1 MLKCNFTLCVLIH
14 DRDLEILPLGSA
26 PLRHRLLWITAV
38 SLVSPHCASGRCP
51 NLQETA
57 RTPCQKSRWSRCGT
71 WKSWFNKMLS
81 SLGLCFAEVVNL
93 QMGFDSRNH
102 HGITSFFPL
111 CILQCNNHCLT
122 ARMGCGAAHRLQPV
136 SQAFGFESHGFPYRN
151 RFKSQ
156 EPRAGKR
163 ESISKEFVVPDEQ
176 TAKTSWGTLL
186 QRSPKYITSN
196 LLKMMKH
203 GFGR

>member
-1 MLKCNFTLCVLIH
+1 MCSDPWPGYGDSAAWVSTPSSPATLDHRGQLGFTSLRLGQMSEPP
-14 DRDLEILPLGSA
+14 RDSQNTLSKVKMIQMWNLEELVQQNVKQFRSL
-26 PLRHRLLWITAV
+26 LRR
-38 SLVSPHCASGRCP
+38 
-51 NLQETA
+51 
-57 RTPCQKSRWSRCGT
+57 
-71 WKSWFNKMLS
+71 S
-81 SLGLCFAEVVNL
+81 SKPP
-93 QMGFDSRNH
+93 MGFDSRNH

-111 CILQCNNHCLT
+111 CILQRNNHCLT

>member
-1 MLKCNFTLCVLIH
+1 MSEPPRDSQNTLSKVKMIQMWN
-14 DRDLEILPLGSA
+14 LEELVQQNVKQFRS
-26 PLRHRLLWITAV
+26 LRR
-38 SLVSPHCASGRCP
+38 
-51 NLQETA
+51 
-57 RTPCQKSRWSRCGT
+57 
-71 WKSWFNKMLS
+71 S
-81 SLGLCFAEVVNL
+81 SKPP
-93 QMGFDSRNH
+93 MGFDSRNH
-102 HGITSFFPL
+102 HGTITSFFPL